1 MEKIIQVMS
10 EIPKD
15 KLLHCVYGMVV
26 FTLVVGLVG
35 TVVAAMVVT
44 GVALVKEIADV
55 KGSGFSWKDITATVV
70 LPWLLVV
77 VL

>member
-1 MEKIIQVMS
+1 MSKI
-10 EIPKD
+10 PND
-15 KLLHCVYGMVV
+15 KLLHCVYGMIV

-35 TVVAAMVVT
+35 TVVAATAVT
-44 GVALVKEIADV
+44 GVALVKEIADM
-55 KGSGFSWKDITATVV
+55 KGSGFSWKDIAATIV

>member
-10 EIPKD
+10 KIPKD

-35 TVVAAMVVT
+35 TVAAAMVVT
-44 GVALVKEIADV
+44 GVALVKEIVDV